1 MAFNIQG
8 VGSGYGQ
15 FCFLS
20 TNTWGIANASS
31 LALTASGSTT
41 QALTSPVT
49 GAFISDDIF
58 LGVSNPAAS
67 GDSAFAFMI
76 NNGVFSTFPLPS
88 GATYTTTA
96 LTTYTV
102 PSSSDNADLWVM
114 AGDGGQGEVSFLN
127 LNVICGLASGTS
139 YFNISTIYGL
149 SNIPAFVIID
159 DVAYIA
165 SNSGGTIDVI
175 NIVNGSTSYVGSSD
189 NSANTPL
196 TIGTI
201 NSNIFYYSHSEILLC
216 NTSGDTLFTVP
227 SSAIPANIDA
237 IVNYNGTL
245 FVVDWVNSQAMSIL
259 IAYSSGTGWGAT
271 YSPVFPLSFN
281 PNNVVVPYAA
291 FDNVAGVL
299 YGDLAGTAAFANLSP
314 MEF

>member
-41 QALTSPVT
+41 QTLTSPVT
-49 GAFISDDIF
+49 GAFISEDIF
-58 LGVSNPAAS
+58 LGVSNPADS

-114 AGDGGQGEVSFLN
+114 AGNGGQSSVSLLN
-127 LNVICGLASGTS
+127 LNVICGLVSGTS
-139 YFNISTIYGL
+139 YFNYNLDIAMSA
-149 SNIPAFVIID
+149 IPNFVIINGM
-159 DVAYIA
+159 AYIS
-165 SNSGGTIDVI
+165 SNGPYI
-175 NIVNGSTSYVGSSD
+175 NIVSIASYGYDYQSAVNSTSTD
-189 NSANTPL
+189 PITL
-196 TIGTI
+196 GTLSG
-201 NSNIFYYSHSEILLC
+201 NLFYPYNGEIYLV
-216 NTSGDTLFTVP
+216 NTSGTTIFTVP
-227 SSAIPANIDA
+227 SSALPANINA
-237 IVNYNGTL
+237 ILNYNGTL

-259 IAYSSGTGWGAT
+259 ISYSSNTGWSAT

-281 PNNVVVPYAA
+281 PNNVSVPYAA